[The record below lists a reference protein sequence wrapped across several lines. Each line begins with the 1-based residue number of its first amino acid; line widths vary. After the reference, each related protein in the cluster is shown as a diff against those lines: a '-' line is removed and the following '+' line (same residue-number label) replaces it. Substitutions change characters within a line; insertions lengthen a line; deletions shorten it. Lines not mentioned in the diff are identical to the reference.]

1 MAMQKQRAPMPTDSH
16 PPTNRQGL
24 GRWGESLA
32 AERLQA
38 DGYEILARNWRC
50 AQGEIDLVARD
61 EDMLIMVEV
70 KTRRSKAYGY
80 PEEALTPRKAQK
92 LIDLGVAYVAELE
105 DPEIPWRIDLI
116 AIQIDNSGKLQRYE
130 HIPDAVR
137 GW

>member
-1 MAMQKQRAPMPTDSH
+1 MSAEPKRQPTH
-16 PPTNRQGL
+16 RQTL
-24 GRWGESLA
+24 GRWGEALA

-50 AQGEIDLVARD
+50 ALGEIDLVARD
-61 EDMLIMVEV
+61 DAMLIMVEV

-80 PEEALTPRKAQK
+80 PEEALTPHKAQK
-92 LIDLGVAYVAELE
+92 LIDLGLAYVAEL
-105 DPEIPWRIDLI
+105 DNPDIAWRVDLI
-116 AIQIDNSGKLQRYE
+116 AIQIDRSGKLERYE